1 MRKWYKYYF
10 EINDRKIKK
19 ITKFKRFEEFEKA
32 MGGYSSNQHYES
44 RDKFNKE
51 YLKDRFS
58 IYAYYLKSNL
68 KKNKNILSIASGR
81 CINELNLLDKGY
93 KIICTDLSI
102 PQCYKKSKKIFK
114 KFNYYKF
121 DILKDNLKKKY
132 DTIIGLGLLYV
143 FSEKQLN
150 KFFKRLNKLVKLN
163 GEIIVDSSS
172 SPDNIITYLYD
183 NLLLKFENKILSLIL
198 NIIGKKNN
206 FISRH
211 HGYKFKNKELIK
223 IAKQHG
229 FEIIDV
235 KTKDFVT
242 EFSRSR
248 LISKIYIL
256 NLILKPISFFMSY
269 VRIFKFKKIENL

>member
-1 MRKWYKYYF
+1 MRKWYKHYF
-10 EINDRKIKK
+10 ELSDRKIKK
-19 ITKFKRFEEFEKA
+19 ITKFKKFEDFEKG
-32 MGGYSSNQHYES
+32 MGGYGSNQHYKS
-44 RDKFNKE
+44 RKKFNKE
-51 YLKDRFS
+51 YLKGRFL
-58 IYAYYLKSNL
+58 IYSNYLKKNI

-81 CINELNLLDKGY
+81 CINELNLLNMGY
-93 KIICTDLSI
+93 KITCTDLSI

-114 KFNYYKF
+114 KFNYNKF

-150 KFFKRLNKLVKLN
+150 KFFKGLNRSVKLG
-163 GEIIVDSSS
+163 GEIIIDSSS

-183 NLLLKFENKILSLIL
+183 NFLLKFENIILSLML
-198 NIIGKKNN
+198 NLIGKKNN

-223 IAKQHG
+223 IAKRHG

-235 KTKDFVT
+235 KTKDFIT

-256 NLILKPISFFMSY
+256 NLILKPFSFFMSY
-269 VRIFKFKKIENL
+269 VRIFKFKKIKNL